1 MHYVVQCLDHADALP
16 IRLANYEAHKAYLA
30 GVKINILISG
40 PLIAEDGETMIGS
53 FFLIGSDD
61 RSAVE
66 AFNAEDPFNKAG
78 IWRQVTINRFLK
90 RVDKRS

>member
-16 IRLANYEAHKAYLA
+16 TRLANYEAHKAYLA
-30 GVKINILISG
+30 GVDINILVSG

-53 FFLIGSDD
+53 FFLIESDD

-66 AFNAEDPFNKAG
+66 AFNAADPFNKAG
-78 IWRQVTINRFLK
+78 IWRSVTINRFLK
-90 RVDKRS
+90 RVDKRN